1 MAVQETPI
9 KKLTHSNA
17 VDAEIV
23 EHNGRFVIVNG
34 KNGEIIENCNG
45 WGYKTREK
53 ALKFLQANFDYK
65 PKATKKAGNVDS
77 SVKKRKNGAAKVK
90 QFIHSQKVTAR
101 QKPIHL
107 ANITKKYEFEDL
119 ALAKVKMKK
128 GDRYIIVDR
137 SNKVVD
143 NCNGYGYRSKN
154 KAITRG
160 AS

>member
-1 MAVQETPI
+1 MT
-9 KKLTHSNA
+9 LA
-17 VDAEIV
+17 VDAGIV

-65 PKATKKAGNVDS
+65 PKKAELIKDNVDS
-77 SVKKRKNGAAKVK
+77 AVKEWKNGTIEVK
-90 QFIHSQKVTAR
+90 QVIHSQKVTAR

-119 ALAKVKMKK
+119 ALVKVKMKK
-128 GDRYIIVDR
+128 GD
-137 SNKVVD
+137 
-143 NCNGYGYRSKN
+143 
-154 KAITRG
+154 
-160 AS
+160 